1 MVRIIKMKKIV
12 FSALLLC
19 ALTLNMNAQ
28 QNQKSFYDFTV
39 TDINGKAFSMSSLKG
54 YKVMIVNVASK
65 CGYTPQY
72 EELQKLYDRYKDNNF
87 VIVAFPANN
96 FGNQEPGTNAEI
108 KEFCRVNY
116 GVTFPMMQ
124 KISVKGEDQAPIYKW
139 LTQKSENGVIDQ
151 EVTWNFQKYLI
162 DENGKLSAV
171 YLPKISPLDEKI
183 IAWIEQ

>member
-1 MVRIIKMKKIV
+1 MKKIV

>member
-1 MVRIIKMKKIV
+1 MKKIV
-12 FSALLLC
+12 FATLLLF

>member
-1 MVRIIKMKKIV
+1 MKKIV

-162 DENGKLSAV
+162 DENGKLAAV
-171 YLPKISPLDEKI
+171 YLPKVSPLDENI
-183 IAWIEQ
+183 ITWIEQQ

>member
-1 MVRIIKMKKIV
+1 MKKIV
-12 FSALLLC
+12 FSSLFIFAL
-19 ALTLNMNAQ
+19 AFNMNAQ
-28 QNQKSFYDFTV
+28 KNQKSFYDFTV
-39 TDINGKAFSMSSLKG
+39 TDINGKSFSMSSMKG
-54 YKVMIVNVASK
+54 KKVMIVNVASK

-72 EELQKLYDRYKDNNF
+72 EELEKLYDTYKDKNF

-124 KISVKGEDQAPIYKW
+124 KISVKGKDQAPIYKW

-151 EVTWNFQKYLI
+151 EVMWNFQKYLI
-162 DENGKLSAV
+162 DENGKLTAV
-171 YLPKISPLDEKI
+171 YLSKTSPLDEKI
-183 IAWIEQ
+183 INWIEQ

>member
-1 MVRIIKMKKIV
+1 MKKIV
-12 FSALLLC
+12 LATLLLF

-28 QNQKSFYDFTV
+28 KNLKSFYDFTV
-39 TDINGKAFSMSSLKG
+39 TDINGKSFSMSSLKG
-54 YKVMIVNVASK
+54 KKVMVVNVASK

-72 EELQKLYDRYKDNNF
+72 EQLQKLYDTYKDKNF

-96 FGNQEPGTNAEI
+96 FANQEPGTNAEI

-116 GVTFPMMQ
+116 GITFPMMQ
-124 KISVKGEDQAPIYKW
+124 KISVKGEDQAPIYRW
-139 LTQKSENGVIDQ
+139 LTQKSENGVLDQ

>member
-1 MVRIIKMKKIV
+1 MKKIV

-108 KEFCRVNY
+108 NEFCRVNY

>member
-1 MVRIIKMKKIV
+1 
-12 FSALLLC
+12 
-19 ALTLNMNAQ
+19 MNAQ